1 MAEPTPRRGD
11 IWYAY
16 IPGQPDDP
24 HQPRTVLII
33 SEDIR
38 NRRTDD
44 VIVVP
49 IFSGGRLGPTR
60 VPIRASIGGLAH
72 DSILFCEE
80 LATID
85 RDFLRNGPLGSSVPD
100 TILNRV
106 VDAIVIAIGGHPA

>member
-1 MAEPTPRRGD
+1 MSPTPRRGE

-16 IPGQPDDP
+16 TPGQPDDP
-24 HQPRTVLII
+24 HQPRPALVI

-60 VPIRASIGGLAH
+60 VAVAAGVGGLSH
-72 DSILFCEE
+72 SSVFFCEE

-85 RDFLRNGPLGSSVPD
+85 RDFLRDGPLGSSVPAA
-100 TILNRV
+100 LPERV
-106 VDAIVIAIGGHPA
+106 VAAILIAVGGRPP